1 MNEQV
6 TNISTRKD
14 EHLRICLEEQVSSR
28 VPNGFDKVHLQV
40 SALPEIDFAKID
52 TSSQILGKKLD
63 APILISS
70 MTGGSGKTKYFNQ
83 LLSQAAGEFN
93 IAMGVGSQRAAL
105 IHDGLEDTF
114 AIARK
119 EAPNA
124 LLFANIGVAQLNE
137 GFGVGDCLK
146 AVDMLEADALFIH
159 LNALQEAL
167 QPEGN
172 RDFTYLLKKIEA
184 ITRSLPV
191 PVVVKEVGCGI
202 DKKTARSLV
211 DVGVRGIDVAGV
223 GGTSWA
229 AVEMYRQTDPVR
241 KALCETFIDWG
252 IPTAEALKGLNEL
265 PPDILKISSGGL
277 RGGLDV
283 AKSIA
288 LGADLAGF
296 ARKFIIAANSGYEIL
311 KNTIELIILELKV
324 AMFVSGSTDLISLQ
338 SKVEMERDDD
348 RKSDF

>member
-6 TNISTRKD
+6 TNISARKD
-14 EHLRICLEEQVSSR
+14 EHLRICLEKEVTSG
-28 VPNGFDKVHLQV
+28 VPTGFDQVRLQV
-40 SALPEIDFAKID
+40 KTLPEIDFDSID
-52 TSSQILGKKLD
+52 LSTIVYGKKLD

-70 MTGGSGKTKYFNQ
+70 MTGGSGKTKHFNQ
-83 LLSQAAGEFN
+83 LLAQAASEFN

-105 IHDGLEDTF
+105 VHDGLEDTF

-137 GFGVGDCLK
+137 GLGIDDCQR

-172 RDFTYLLKKIEA
+172 RDFTQLLRKIET
-184 ITRSLPV
+184 ITRNLTV
-191 PVVVKEVGCGI
+191 PVIAKEVGCGI
-202 DKKTARSLV
+202 DPKTAHLLV
-211 DVGVRGIDVAGV
+211 EAGIRGIDVAGA

-229 AVEMYRQTDPVR
+229 AVEMYRQTDPIR
-241 KALCETFIDWG
+241 KALCQTYIDWG
-252 IPTAEALKGLNEL
+252 IPTVEALHGLKNL
-265 PPDILKISSGGL
+265 PDEILKISSGGL
-277 RGGLDV
+277 RNGLDV

-288 LGADLAGF
+288 LGANLAGF
-296 ARKFIIAANSGYEIL
+296 ARKFIIAANSGYENL
-311 KNTIELIILELKV
+311 KETIDLIILELKV
-324 AMFVSGSTDLISLQ
+324 AMFLSGSADLTSLR
-338 SKVEMERDDD
+338 SRLEKERDDD
-348 RKSDF
+348 N